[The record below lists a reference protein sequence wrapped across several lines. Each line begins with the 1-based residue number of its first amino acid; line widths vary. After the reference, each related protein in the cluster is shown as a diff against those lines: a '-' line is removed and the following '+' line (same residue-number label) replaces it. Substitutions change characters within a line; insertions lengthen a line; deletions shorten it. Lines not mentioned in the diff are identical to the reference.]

1 MGWVIFVLPCS
12 CDIASGKQ
20 LNTLLLSDGMMADAV
35 VSTASVCGFY
45 STTPVLLSQ
54 TAVRNQ
60 SRFLH
65 DVQASCEVRE
75 W

>member
-12 CDIASGKQ
+12 YDIASGKQ

-35 VSTASVCGFY
+35 MSMASVSWFY
-45 STTPVLLSQ
+45 STTPVLLTQ
-54 TAVRNQ
+54 TAVR
-60 SRFLH
+60 SHSGFLH
-65 DVQASCEVRE
+65 DVQASCKVRE